1 MLNTPSTL
9 EELVAPLSEAEFLS
23 LLRARKLALL
33 RGPASDR
40 YAGLLN
46 WRMLRGMLERGEH
59 PRNLVHLRLSRDS
72 VKVPLDRW
80 FSKNPGSQGSRVDIA
95 KVEAYLAQGFSLC
108 ITCIDEH
115 APHLAA
121 LCNDIRART
130 FEQIKIGVIVTTG
143 KEGAFKLH
151 YDPEDLIILQVEGTK
166 RWKVYGPAVPNPV
179 IGMPPQTPPPEDVP
193 IFDEVLKPGD
203 FLFLPGGNWHRCEN
217 GPIFLPAAD
226 RLALRQGSDVRPRG
240 RRDVA
245 HAFDSTV
252 GPGRARE
259 AGVGFQATRDRE
271 RQSPRPRRIFCR
283 MDQNARERVSL
294 SFEGSRVVNR
304 TASRRCLLDERL
316 AYFGVA

>member
-217 GPIFLPAAD
+217 GPARSVHLGFFFLPPTGWHFVKALMSDLVAEETLRTPLT
-226 RLALRQGSDVRPRG
+226 RLSGPAELAKLESDFKQHVIE
-240 RRDVA
+240 
-245 HAFDSTV
+245 S
-252 GPGRARE
+252 
-259 AGVGFQATRDRE
+259 
-271 RQSPRPRRIFCR
+271 
-283 MDQNARERVSL
+283 
-294 SFEGSRVVNR
+294 VNR
-304 TASRRCLLDERL
+304 LDL
-316 AYFGVA
+316 AEYFAEWIKTRGSESP